1 MCKIFFSMFI
11 VFYFNTN
18 LLGQNTQDKFLPIAP
33 NDFDEQ
39 SLLQRYFTCESLR
52 GSLLTGNCL
61 NEIILKK
68 MQEQINNDFKPKKES
83 DTNE

>member
-1 MCKIFFSMFI
+1 

-39 SLLQRYFTCESLR
+39 RSPQRYFTCDSLR
-52 GSLLTGNCL
+52 GSLLTGDCF
-61 NEIILKK
+61 NETILKK
-68 MQEQINNDFKPKKES
+68 MQEQINNDSKPKKES
-83 DTNE
+83 DTNK